1 MTENVIYIPFPRD
14 LYDDI
19 VQFSEG
25 RLDPVDLAGDQVFNL
40 FERNLGDLTDQW
52 FGDNIYEFALRHFPD
67 YAAELL
73 KESQETIKARD
84 PLVWKEITVPH
95 GSKVRMFYDGSYHYA
110 KVENGKIVDKD
121 GAFTPSR
128 WAMKV
133 ANNTSRNAWRDI
145 WFKGALEKEWFPATL
160 LRQQAKVIA
169 LEKANEMLKE
179 LKL

>member
-1 MTENVIYIPFPRD
+1 MTNNVIFVPFPRD

-19 VQFSEG
+19 IRFSEG
-25 RLDPVDLAGDQVFNL
+25 RLDPVDLASDQVYDF

-52 FGDNIYEFALRHFPD
+52 FGDNIYEFAKRHFPD

-73 KESQETIKARD
+73 KKSQETIKKSD
-84 PLVWKEITVPH
+84 PLVWKEVTVSH
-95 GSKVRMFYDGSYHYA
+95 GSRVRMSYDGSYHYA
-110 KVENGKIVDKD
+110 NVDDGMIVDND
-121 GAFTPSR
+121 GKFTPSQ

-145 WFKGALEKEWFPATL
+145 WFKGVLEKEWFPATL

-169 LEKANEMLKE
+169 LEKANKMLKG
-179 LKL
+179 LGL